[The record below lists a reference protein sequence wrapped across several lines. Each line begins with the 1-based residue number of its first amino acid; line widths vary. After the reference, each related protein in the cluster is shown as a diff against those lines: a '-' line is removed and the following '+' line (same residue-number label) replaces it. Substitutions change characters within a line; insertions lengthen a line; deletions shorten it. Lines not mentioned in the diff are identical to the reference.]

1 MSEDFVSA
9 DIHHEHVS
17 HKAQEKAHSGL
28 NTKVIWRVFWIL
40 LLVTIFEVG
49 ISFSPLRVAKN
60 FCPRALTRKGGIKVV
75 IKAITIPIRI
85 TITAIVCSYEFM
97 ETKIGLHLIFLRFAL
112 CQATLYNIHWPS
124 VLKLSIP
131 VISHI
136 FCQQYQYNTG

>member
-1 MSEDFVSA
+1 MLPRV
-9 DIHHEHVS
+9 
-17 HKAQEKAHSGL
+17 
-28 NTKVIWRVFWIL
+28 KVPFISSVGPAWKSVTIGSPFLPTPPVGRWAAITL
-40 LLVTIFEVG
+40 SILVTFIVYSMESPKFSNHTQPLADELLGG

-112 CQATLYNIHWPS
+112 CQATLYN
-124 VLKLSIP
+124 
-131 VISHI
+131 SH
-136 FCQQYQYNTG
+136 